1 MISESYGGAAHLVRA
16 NVFDGCRFIEQSCCG
31 LTGGDVMRAS
41 FPVICLVTL
50 FFVAGLSVAG
60 QTENPKPGSW
70 SGVIINNNCTADEA
84 FAEAAKC
91 TEKDVPGAK
100 FVLYDDTTRQMF
112 NLDPQDQAT
121 GHLGDSMTA
130 TGTLEGDTIHLT
142 SLKLHT
148 SIGLAVGQKAPA
160 FSTRDQ
166 FGRRQTLETLKGPK
180 GTVLL
185 FFRSAD
191 W

>member
-1 MISESYGGAAHLVRA
+1 MEMGSLRRKEYNMTNLSLICAV
-16 NVFDGCRFIEQSCCG
+16 VF
-31 LTGGDVMRAS
+31 
-41 FPVICLVTL
+41 L
-50 FFVAGLSVAG
+50 FVSSIPAAG
-60 QTENPKPGSW
+60 QTENPNSGSW
-70 SGVIINNNCTADEA
+70 SGVIINNNCSADEA

-100 FVLYDDTTRQMF
+100 LILYDDTTRKMYT
-112 NLDPQDQAT
+112 LDPQNLAI
-121 GHLGDSMTA
+121 GHLGDGMVA
-130 TGTLEGDTIHLT
+130 TGTLEGDTIHVT
-142 SLKLHT
+142 SLEMHT

-160 FSTRDQ
+160 FSARNQ
-166 FGRRQTLETLKGPK
+166 FGRQQTLETLKGPK